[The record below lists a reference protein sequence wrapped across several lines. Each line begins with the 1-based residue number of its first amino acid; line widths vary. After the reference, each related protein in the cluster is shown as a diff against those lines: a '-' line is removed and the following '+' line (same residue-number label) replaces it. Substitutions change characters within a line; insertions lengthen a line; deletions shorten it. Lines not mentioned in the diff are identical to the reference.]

1 MPRIGL
7 SLDQLA
13 ATWAPRAVR
22 YAAHVPGLDVLA
34 GETLALVG
42 DGTDVLVTE
51 LAAALGEHTAWVDG
65 PVGAAGGAL
74 RIHAQQAARV
84 GVRALAVT
92 GPFDEGLD
100 DVGRSLAV
108 ADLAGLGD
116 LGLTTVVEV
125 ADVTIAALF
134 ADRVVVVRDG
144 RPVVAYPVVTPVPR
158 LPGDVAPVVHR
169 VDAHLAATG
178 STPSRAGAR

>member
-13 ATWAPRAVR
+13 ATWTPGAVR

-42 DGTDVLVTE
+42 EGTDALLTE
-51 LAAALGEHTAWVDG
+51 LVRALGAHTAWVDG
-65 PVGAAGGAL
+65 PVAATSGAL

-84 GVRALAVT
+84 GVRALGVT
-92 GPFDEGLD
+92 GPFDDGLED
-100 DVGRSLAV
+100 AGRALAV
-108 ADLAGLGD
+108 ADLAGLRE

-125 ADVTIAALF
+125 ADVPMAALF

-144 RPVVAYPVVTPVPR
+144 RVVVAYPVVAPVPR
-158 LPGDVAPVVHR
+158 VRDDVAPVVDR
-169 VDAHLAATG
+169 VDARLAAI
-178 STPSRAGAR
+178 A

>member
-13 ATWAPRAVR
+13 ASWAPGGVR

-42 DGTDVLVTE
+42 DGTDALLTE
-51 LAAALGEHTAWVDG
+51 LAAALGQRTAWVDG
-65 PVGAAGGAL
+65 PVGAVGGAL

-92 GPFDEGLD
+92 GPFDVDLD
-100 DVGRSLAV
+100 DPGRALAV
-108 ADLAGLGD
+108 ADLAGLRD
-116 LGLTTVVEV
+116 LGLTTIVEV
-125 ADVTIAALF
+125 ADATIAALF

-144 RPVVAYPVVTPVPR
+144 RSAVAYPVVTPVPR
-158 LPGDVAPVVHR
+158 LPGDVAPVVDR
-169 VDAHLAATG
+169 VGARLAAI
-178 STPSRAGAR
+178 A